1 MYFAPIGSY
10 VQFGITGPMAHL
22 CQFGN
27 LWLMGTYIRN
37 RIIILIIETLS
48 YFISLHA
55 VYELSVYKIK
65 QHGRHNHCI
74 LILHFDNFY
83 ESSF

>member
-27 LWLMGTYIRN
+27 LLLMGSYIRN

-48 YFISLHA
+48 YFNLLSLSM
-55 VYELSVYKIK
+55 LSIYKIQ
-65 QHGRHNHCI
+65 QHGRHNHYI
-74 LILHFDNFY
+74 LLLHFDNLYDSNF
-83 ESSF
+83 